1 MMEDEAGLQESFELP
16 STAIL
21 LDSSKS
27 VYMRLCSAANSN
39 HKHIS
44 MFIRQGK
51 VGVAS
56 EAEEVSELRRRLQKD
71 IIIRTI
77 VYDGSNFLHI
87 SIKILAG
94 RAVEVRQKL
103 ASQSFEFV
111 NNFYKNLKL
120 SQKRCDISIDII
132 EMNRETYQ
140 KITLKK

>member
-1 MMEDEAGLQESFELP
+1 MPHIIIETSKN
-16 STAIL
+16 IL
-21 LDSSKS
+21 
-27 VYMRLCSAANSN
+27 
-39 HKHIS
+39 
-44 MFIRQGK
+44 
-51 VGVAS
+51 AS
-56 EAEEVSELRRRLQKD
+56 ESLKIGQEIQQIMKKIVEGNFDPDQCK
-71 IIIRTI
+71 IRVINYANYI
-77 VYDGSNFLHI
+77 VV

>member
-1 MMEDEAGLQESFELP
+1 MPHIIIETSKN
-16 STAIL
+16 IL
-21 LDSSKS
+21 
-27 VYMRLCSAANSN
+27 
-39 HKHIS
+39 
-44 MFIRQGK
+44 
-51 VGVAS
+51 AS
-56 EAEEVSELRRRLQKD
+56 ESLKIGQEIQQIMKKIVEGNFDPDQCKIRVINYENYFVGLEENDE
-71 IIIRTI
+71 
-77 VYDGSNFLHI
+77 NFIHI

>member
-1 MMEDEAGLQESFELP
+1 MPHIIIETSKNILASESL
-16 STAIL
+16 
-21 LDSSKS
+21 
-27 VYMRLCSAANSN
+27 
-39 HKHIS
+39 
-44 MFIRQGK
+44 K
-51 VGVAS
+51 VGQEIQQIMKKIV
-56 EAEEVSELRRRLQKD
+56 EGNFDPDQCKIRVITYENYIVGLEENDE
-71 IIIRTI
+71 
-77 VYDGSNFLHI
+77 NFIHI

>member
-1 MMEDEAGLQESFELP
+1 MP
-16 STAIL
+16 
-21 LDSSKS
+21 
-27 VYMRLCSAANSN
+27 
-39 HKHIS
+39 H
-44 MFIRQGK
+44 
-51 VGVAS
+51 
-56 EAEEVSELRRRLQKD
+56 
-71 IIIRTI
+71 IIIETSKNILANESLKIGQEIQQIMKKI
-77 VYDGSNFLHI
+77 VEGNFDPDQCKIRVINYENYIVGLEENDENFIHI

>member
-1 MMEDEAGLQESFELP
+1 MPHIIIETSKN
-16 STAIL
+16 IL
-21 LDSSKS
+21 
-27 VYMRLCSAANSN
+27 
-39 HKHIS
+39 
-44 MFIRQGK
+44 
-51 VGVAS
+51 AS
-56 EAEEVSELRRRLQKD
+56 ESLKIGQEIQQIMKKIVEGNFDPDQCKIRVINYENYIVGLEENEE
-71 IIIRTI
+71 
-77 VYDGSNFLHI
+77 NFIHI

-103 ASQSFEFV
+103 ASRSFEFV

>member
-1 MMEDEAGLQESFELP
+1 MP
-16 STAIL
+16 
-21 LDSSKS
+21 
-27 VYMRLCSAANSN
+27 
-39 HKHIS
+39 H
-44 MFIRQGK
+44 
-51 VGVAS
+51 
-56 EAEEVSELRRRLQKD
+56 
-71 IIIRTI
+71 IIIETSKNILAKEALKIGQEIQQIMAKI
-77 VYDGSNFLHI
+77 VEGNFDPDQCKIRVINYENYIVGLEKNDENFIHI

-103 ASQSFEFV
+103 ALQSFEFV

>member
-1 MMEDEAGLQESFELP
+1 MP
-16 STAIL
+16 
-21 LDSSKS
+21 
-27 VYMRLCSAANSN
+27 
-39 HKHIS
+39 H
-44 MFIRQGK
+44 
-51 VGVAS
+51 
-56 EAEEVSELRRRLQKD
+56 
-71 IIIRTI
+71 IIIETSKNILARESLKIGQEIQQIMKKI
-77 VYDGSNFLHI
+77 VEGNFDPDQCKIRVINYENYIVGLEENDENFIHI

>member
-1 MMEDEAGLQESFELP
+1 MPHIIIETSKN
-16 STAIL
+16 IL
-21 LDSSKS
+21 
-27 VYMRLCSAANSN
+27 
-39 HKHIS
+39 
-44 MFIRQGK
+44 
-51 VGVAS
+51 AS
-56 EAEEVSELRRRLQKD
+56 ESLKIGQEIQQIMKKIIEGNFDPDQCKIRVINYENYIVGLEENDE
-71 IIIRTI
+71 
-77 VYDGSNFLHI
+77 NFIHI

>member
-1 MMEDEAGLQESFELP
+1 MPHIIIETSKN
-16 STAIL
+16 IL
-21 LDSSKS
+21 
-27 VYMRLCSAANSN
+27 
-39 HKHIS
+39 
-44 MFIRQGK
+44 
-51 VGVAS
+51 AS
-56 EAEEVSELRRRLQKD
+56 ESLKIGQEIQQIMEKIVEGNFDPDQCKIRVINYENYIVGLEENDE
-71 IIIRTI
+71 
-77 VYDGSNFLHI
+77 NFIHI

-111 NNFYKNLKL
+111 NDLYKNLKL

>member
-1 MMEDEAGLQESFELP
+1 MPHIIIETSKN
-16 STAIL
+16 IL
-21 LDSSKS
+21 
-27 VYMRLCSAANSN
+27 
-39 HKHIS
+39 
-44 MFIRQGK
+44 
-51 VGVAS
+51 AS
-56 EAEEVSELRRRLQKD
+56 ESLKIGQEIQQIMKKIVEGNFDPDQCKIRVINYENYIVGLEENDE
-71 IIIRTI
+71 
-77 VYDGSNFLHI
+77 NFIHI

-111 NNFYKNLKL
+111 NNFYKNLKV

>member
-1 MMEDEAGLQESFELP
+1 MPHIIIETSKN
-16 STAIL
+16 IL
-21 LDSSKS
+21 
-27 VYMRLCSAANSN
+27 
-39 HKHIS
+39 
-44 MFIRQGK
+44 
-51 VGVAS
+51 AS
-56 EAEEVSELRRRLQKD
+56 ESLKIGQEIQQIMKKIVEGNFDPDQCKIRVITYENYIVGLEENDE
-71 IIIRTI
+71 
-77 VYDGSNFLHI
+77 NFIHI

-94 RAVEVRQKL
+94 RAVEARQKL

>member
-1 MMEDEAGLQESFELP
+1 MPHIIIETSKN
-16 STAIL
+16 IL
-21 LDSSKS
+21 
-27 VYMRLCSAANSN
+27 
-39 HKHIS
+39 
-44 MFIRQGK
+44 
-51 VGVAS
+51 AS
-56 EAEEVSELRRRLQKD
+56 ESLKIGQEIQQIMKKIVEGNFDPDQCKIRVINYENYIVGIEENDE
-71 IIIRTI
+71 
-77 VYDGSNFLHI
+77 NFIHI

-140 KITLKK
+140 KITLRK

>member
-1 MMEDEAGLQESFELP
+1 MP
-16 STAIL
+16 
-21 LDSSKS
+21 
-27 VYMRLCSAANSN
+27 
-39 HKHIS
+39 H
-44 MFIRQGK
+44 
-51 VGVAS
+51 
-56 EAEEVSELRRRLQKD
+56 
-71 IIIRTI
+71 IIIETSKNIFSKDSLKIGQEIQQIMAKI
-77 VYDGSNFLHI
+77 VEGKFDPDQCKIRVINYENYQVGLEENDENFMHI

>member
-1 MMEDEAGLQESFELP
+1 MP
-16 STAIL
+16 
-21 LDSSKS
+21 
-27 VYMRLCSAANSN
+27 
-39 HKHIS
+39 H
-44 MFIRQGK
+44 
-51 VGVAS
+51 
-56 EAEEVSELRRRLQKD
+56 
-71 IIIRTI
+71 IIIETSKNILANESLKIGKEIQQIMAKI
-77 VYDGSNFLHI
+77 VEGKFDPDQCKIRVITYENYIVGLEENHENFIHI

>member
-1 MMEDEAGLQESFELP
+1 MPHIIIETSKN
-16 STAIL
+16 IL
-21 LDSSKS
+21 
-27 VYMRLCSAANSN
+27 
-39 HKHIS
+39 
-44 MFIRQGK
+44 
-51 VGVAS
+51 AS
-56 EAEEVSELRRRLQKD
+56 ESLKIGQEIQQIMEKIVEGNFDPDQCKIRVINYENYIVGLEENDE
-71 IIIRTI
+71 
-77 VYDGSNFLHI
+77 NFIHI

>member
-1 MMEDEAGLQESFELP
+1 MPHIIIETSKN
-16 STAIL
+16 IL
-21 LDSSKS
+21 
-27 VYMRLCSAANSN
+27 
-39 HKHIS
+39 
-44 MFIRQGK
+44 
-51 VGVAS
+51 AS
-56 EAEEVSELRRRLQKD
+56 ESLKIGQEIQQIMKKIIEGNFDPDQCKIRVITYENYIVGLEENDE
-71 IIIRTI
+71 
-77 VYDGSNFLHI
+77 NFIHI

>member
-1 MMEDEAGLQESFELP
+1 MPHIIIETSKNILASESL
-16 STAIL
+16 
-21 LDSSKS
+21 
-27 VYMRLCSAANSN
+27 
-39 HKHIS
+39 
-44 MFIRQGK
+44 K
-51 VGVAS
+51 VGQEIQQIMKKIV
-56 EAEEVSELRRRLQKD
+56 EGNFDPDQCKIRVINYENYIVGLEENDE
-71 IIIRTI
+71 
-77 VYDGSNFLHI
+77 NFIHI

>member
-1 MMEDEAGLQESFELP
+1 MPHIIIETSKN
-16 STAIL
+16 IL
-21 LDSSKS
+21 
-27 VYMRLCSAANSN
+27 
-39 HKHIS
+39 
-44 MFIRQGK
+44 
-51 VGVAS
+51 AS
-56 EAEEVSELRRRLQKD
+56 ESLKIGQEIQQIMKKIVEGNFDPDQCKIRVINYENYIVGLEENDE
-71 IIIRTI
+71 
-77 VYDGSNFLHI
+77 NFIHI

-103 ASQSFEFV
+103 TSQSFEFV

>member
-1 MMEDEAGLQESFELP
+1 MPHIIIETSKN
-16 STAIL
+16 IL
-21 LDSSKS
+21 
-27 VYMRLCSAANSN
+27 
-39 HKHIS
+39 
-44 MFIRQGK
+44 
-51 VGVAS
+51 AS
-56 EAEEVSELRRRLQKD
+56 ESLKIGQEIQQIMKKIVEGNFDPDQCKIRVINYENYIVGLEENDE
-71 IIIRTI
+71 
-77 VYDGSNFLHI
+77 NFIHI

-111 NNFYKNLKL
+111 NDFYKNLKL

>member
-1 MMEDEAGLQESFELP
+1 MPHIIIETSKN
-16 STAIL
+16 IL
-21 LDSSKS
+21 
-27 VYMRLCSAANSN
+27 
-39 HKHIS
+39 
-44 MFIRQGK
+44 
-51 VGVAS
+51 AS
-56 EAEEVSELRRRLQKD
+56 ESLKIGQEIQQIMKKIVEGNFDPDQCKIRVITYENYIVGLEENDE
-71 IIIRTI
+71 
-77 VYDGSNFLHI
+77 NFIHI
-87 SIKILAG
+87 SIKILLG

>member
-1 MMEDEAGLQESFELP
+1 MPHIIIETSKN
-16 STAIL
+16 IL
-21 LDSSKS
+21 
-27 VYMRLCSAANSN
+27 
-39 HKHIS
+39 
-44 MFIRQGK
+44 
-51 VGVAS
+51 AS
-56 EAEEVSELRRRLQKD
+56 ESLKIGQEIQQIMEKIVEGNFDPDQCKIRVINYENYIVGLEENDE
-71 IIIRTI
+71 
-77 VYDGSNFLHI
+77 NFIHI

-111 NNFYKNLKL
+111 NDFYKNLKL

>member
-1 MMEDEAGLQESFELP
+1 MP
-16 STAIL
+16 
-21 LDSSKS
+21 
-27 VYMRLCSAANSN
+27 
-39 HKHIS
+39 H
-44 MFIRQGK
+44 
-51 VGVAS
+51 
-56 EAEEVSELRRRLQKD
+56 
-71 IIIRTI
+71 IIIETSKNILARESLKIGQEIQQIMKKI
-77 VYDGSNFLHI
+77 VEGNFDPDQCKIRVINYENYIVGLEENDENFIHI

-103 ASQSFEFV
+103 ALQSFEFV